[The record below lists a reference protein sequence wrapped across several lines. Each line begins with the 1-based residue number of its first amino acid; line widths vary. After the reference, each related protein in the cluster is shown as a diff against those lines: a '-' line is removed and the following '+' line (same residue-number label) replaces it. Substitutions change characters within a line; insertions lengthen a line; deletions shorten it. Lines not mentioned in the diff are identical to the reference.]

1 MAQFPRVKCRQ
12 LLAALR
18 ELGYEVARQK
28 GSHRQLTAP
37 DRPRVTVSYADGD
50 DVPPGVSKKV
60 LVRTVGLGEDE
71 AVRLLEG
78 R

>member
-12 LLAALR
+12 LLAVLG

-37 DRPRVTVSYADGD
+37 GRPRVTVSYADGD
-50 DVPPGVSKKV
+50 DVPPGVSRKV
-60 LVRTVGLGEDE
+60 LVKTVGLRKDE
-71 AVRLLEG
+71 ALRLMEG

>member
-12 LLAALR
+12 LLSVLG
-18 ELGYEVARQK
+18 ELGYEVTRQK
-28 GSHRQLTAP
+28 GSHRQLIAP
-37 DRPRVTVSYADGD
+37 GRPRLTVSYADGD
-50 DVPPGVSKKV
+50 DVPPGVSRKV
-60 LVRTVGLGEDE
+60 LVKTIGLREDE